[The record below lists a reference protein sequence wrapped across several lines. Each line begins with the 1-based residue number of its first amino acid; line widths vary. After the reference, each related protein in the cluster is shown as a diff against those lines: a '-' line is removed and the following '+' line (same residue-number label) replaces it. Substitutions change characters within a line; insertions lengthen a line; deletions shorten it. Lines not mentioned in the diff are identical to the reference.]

1 MLYNTTRQRWARVAL
16 AVLGSLIYSIGIN
29 YFVTPAGAVQR
40 GLPRRWTDHS
50 YPADHQSG
58 AEFWQPGCGRPDL
71 LRPEHSGVSDC
82 IPLYLR
88 AFRHQISAV
97 YHLQHRLSQPADP
110 ARRTDSLRRAGFLD
124 SGRHHC
130 RRRHRPDALRRR
142 LFRRHGY
149 PGRISHEK
157 SPGMSVGRIN
167 MAFNITLYII
177 CLILFQSPG
186 GHLFHYLLRILR
198 L

>member
-29 YFVTPAGAVQR
+29 YFVTPAGLYSGGFLGVGQIIR
-40 GLPRRWTDHS
+40 TLLITNLGLNFGSLDVAGLI
-50 YPADHQSG
+50 YFA
-58 AEFWQPGCGRPDL
+58 L
-71 LRPEHSGVSDC
+71 N
-82 IPLYLR
+82 IPVYLI
-88 AFRHQISAV
+88 AFRSISGHFGIKSLLCTICNTAF
-97 YHLQHRLSQPADP
+97 LSLLTPPAEP
-110 ARRTDSLRRAGFLD
+110 ILRRAGFLD

-157 SPGMSVGRIN
+157 SPRHVRGPHQYG
-167 MAFNITLYII
+167 F
-177 CLILFQSPG
+177 
-186 GHLFHYLLRILR
+186 
-198 L
+198 